1 MLQWHLGSGKNN
13 EWLVEIALEQGR
25 PVPDAPELI
34 SSAVFY
40 WQAYMELAR
49 SRSYAGMDAVALPLS
64 FDLIDRYATRYD
76 VSDFDGFVSAMRAM
90 DAVWL
95 KDWEE
100 RRERAKK
107 RAEAQANARAKG
119 KR

>member
-1 MLQWHLGSGKNN
+1 MLVSAARLQ
-13 EWLVEIALEQGR
+13 EI
-25 PVPDAPELI
+25 VPDAVLVGD
-34 SSAVFY
+34 SA
-40 WQAYMELAR
+40 AAL
-49 SRSYAGMDAVALPLS
+49 YAGHRDS
-64 FDLIDRYATRYD
+64 FDHDHVLTDLIDRYATRYD